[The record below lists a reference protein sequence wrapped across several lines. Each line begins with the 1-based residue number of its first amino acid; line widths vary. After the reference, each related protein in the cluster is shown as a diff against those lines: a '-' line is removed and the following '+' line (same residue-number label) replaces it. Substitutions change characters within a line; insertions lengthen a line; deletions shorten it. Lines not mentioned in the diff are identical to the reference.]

1 MAADGRGASRYS
13 PQLTAGRE
21 GLPQLWGRQGFWQI
35 RLRWA
40 VAPLMIA
47 GIIIG
52 RLLGFEFRV
61 GPILAIALASP
72 IYNGL
77 LALVFSRY
85 RDRLEADPRLD
96 RIFVAT
102 EVIAD
107 YTAMF
112 LLIYFTGGASSPLTV
127 FLLFHVVI
135 AAIQFTATTA
145 YVLAGVAGGG
155 LWLLL
160 LGEVGGWLPCHH
172 MAFRGTSL
180 ELPHESAYPVLM
192 LIFLTAAFVT
202 TAALVSRISARLRRR
217 VGDLAEATSDL
228 ARTHEA
234 VQALMQERAQFTL
247 EVAHNLRA
255 PLAAGLG
262 IVDLLRQGYV
272 GELTDKQD
280 EQLARLDL
288 RLRDLNDTVGK
299 LLAIARTRDR
309 SREIEDVVV
318 DLRKLARHTEATF
331 RDVADNRGL
340 TLEIALE
347 EGLPPVATGVGLLEQ
362 LMENLV
368 SNAVKYTPEG
378 GKVAVSFASEPP
390 DMVTITVRDSGIGIP
405 EAEQGQ
411 LFQEF
416 YRASNARRMTGEGTG
431 LGLVLVKQTVDRHEG
446 TLDLTSREGEG
457 TTIVVRLPVDR
468 DASSPSRRTRADAE
482 SRRRSGEKEGG

>member
-1 MAADGRGASRYS
+1 MAAAGNRGEPRYS

-40 VAPLMIA
+40 VAPLMII
-47 GIIIG
+47 GIVIG

-61 GPILAIALASP
+61 VPILVIALASP
-72 IYNGL
+72 VYNGL
-77 LALVFSRY
+77 FALVLKRFRGLLTVGSR
-85 RDRLEADPRLD
+85 LKK
-96 RIFVAT
+96 IFIAT

-107 YTAMF
+107 YAAMF
-112 LLIYFTGGASSPLTV
+112 LLIYFTGGAASPLTI

-135 AAIQFTATTA
+135 AAIQFAAKTA
-145 YVLAGVAGGG
+145 YALAGAAAGG

-160 LGEVGGWLPCHH
+160 LGESSGWLPGHH
-172 MAFRGTSL
+172 LSFRGVPL
-180 ELPHESAYPVLM
+180 NPVEEPAQAVLM
-192 LIFLTAAFVT
+192 LVFLTATLFI
-202 TAALVSRISARLRRR
+202 TAGLVSRISARLRQR

-228 ARTHEA
+228 AHTHAA
-234 VQALMQERAQFTL
+234 VQELMRERAQFTL

-262 IVDLLRQGYV
+262 IVDLLRGGYV
-272 GELTDKQD
+272 GEPTDKQE

-318 DLRKLARHTEATF
+318 DLRKLARHTEETF
-331 RDVADNRGL
+331 RGVAEHQGL
-340 TLEIALE
+340 DLEIDLE
-347 EGLPPVATGVGLLEQ
+347 EGLPSIATGVGLLEQ

-378 GKVAVSFASEPP
+378 GKVTVSFAGDGPG
-390 DMVTITVRDSGIGIP
+390 MVRITVRDSGIGIP
-405 EAEQGQ
+405 EAEQDR

-416 YRASNARRMTGEGTG
+416 FRASNARKMTGEGTG

-446 TLDLTSREGEG
+446 TLDMVSREGDG

-468 DASSPSRRTRADAE
+468 DAAAGSLS
-482 SRRRSGEKEGG
+482 